1 VKRRNMQQWA
11 ESRFGPDWRRKG
23 VVVMETW
30 AALTFGPNWRA
41 RLKPTVTGYKA
52 APSVTLTVDKVMP
65 DCRDWF
71 LAHTPGEGW
80 KQRVIVNSGLGTD
93 VLRAAKRRIER
104 GDWEYCAIC
113 RLPVY
118 QNERE
123 PLPGGRAR
131 HPFCDPILDR
141 DAPDTPASGIVDAS
155 KEPTYDQSAL
165 PV

>member
-1 VKRRNMQQWA
+1 MKKQNMPQWA
-11 ESRFGPDWRRKG
+11 EANFGPDWRSKG
-23 VVVMETW
+23 AVPMEAW
-30 AALTFGPNWRA
+30 AALHFGPKWRA

-52 APSVTLTVDKVMP
+52 SPTVTLTADTVMA
-65 DCRDWF
+65 DCREWF

-80 KQRVIVNSGLGTD
+80 KTRVVVNSGMGVD
-93 VLRAAKRRIER
+93 SLRAAQRRIER
-104 GDWEYCAIC
+104 GDWEFCAIC

-131 HPFCDPILDR
+131 HPFCDVADM
-141 DAPDTPASGIVDAS
+141 PASGTLEDR
-155 KEPTYDQSAL
+155 KEPTHDQPAL